1 MRVVTITRGLLSVLR
16 ERAADR
22 DPDAVNVA
30 LDTSP
35 AGDLD
40 WPGDRDTTSGDDTGD
55 GETDNAGTLGGVADN
70 SDTLDGGDTD
80 RLDSTTP
87 VLTHFYL
94 PEAAASVSAVFG
106 MDLGRPSGAARF
118 LSHPTGR
125 RGITEADD
133 LAAAVFVAT
142 PPYEENDVEVYDRRG
157 RRQSLRIVD
166 AVPPEESLADP
177 LGEPTDDHPAE
188 HG

>member
-1 MRVVTITRGLLSVLR
+1 VRVVTITRGLLSVLR

-40 WPGDRDTTSGDDTGD
+40 WPGDRDATSGDDTG
-55 GETDNAGTLGGVADN
+55 GRTD
-70 SDTLDGGDTD
+70 GDTGD
-80 RLDSTTP
+80 DDPLDSTTP

-177 LGEPTDDHPAE
+177 FGEPADDHPTVTTDDRPAE
-188 HG
+188 HD